1 MTTTPRVEHL
11 VSAPLF
17 LSPQLA
23 GDRVYFVS
31 NLSGRLSLYAM
42 DAAGGVPEPLL
53 PPDVALFTPAQIDG
67 ESFVALPDLGVIV
80 VMIDHAG
87 DENLQPCVVPLDGGD
102 PRPLF
107 GDRFAGCQ
115 VVLVELDR
123 DGRGTIVVDPRVRPE
138 IETYEIDV
146 ATAGL
151 VPMGTSR
158 YQNYPAGHSDD
169 RSRYLMLDEYIA
181 GDLTLWLWE
190 RSTGQ
195 RRLLHGVPLEEREP
209 GKEVPLT
216 GFGYGWIVDGDR
228 AVIETTLHDDL
239 GGLGILSL
247 ARPEVVEPVAIH
259 GAAHTGVAQLESV
272 QRLAGDRCL
281 VTYNVDGVSWG
292 YEGRLDVDGRRLD
305 LTRVLWGTGALADGV
320 VEHHHHDRSTDR
332 FVVSFSSATTPAQL
346 AVVAPDRPVRMLT
359 RNRVL
364 GVDPTLFSP
373 GEDASYV
380 SHDGLRISARLYLPA
395 AALGFEGPRPV
406 VYYIHGGPQG
416 QERPDFTW
424 FSMPLI
430 QYLTLHGFAVF
441 VPNVRGSTGY
451 GQDYMKRVDR
461 DWGGQDRLDHV
472 AAMAHLRA
480 DPRLDT
486 SRTGVM
492 GRSYGGYMTLMLA
505 GRHPDLW
512 SAAVDMF
519 GPYDLPAWVRR
530 LPEAWQ
536 TYFRQAVG
544 DPETERDELVA
555 RSPRTY
561 LSALACPLLV
571 IQGANDPRV
580 TKTDS
585 DELVAELRAGGKQ
598 VDYLVFD
605 DEGHD
610 LTRLENKARCYR
622 AITEFFREHL
632 RP

>member
-1 MTTTPRVEHL
+1 M
-11 VSAPLF
+11 
-17 LSPQLA
+17 
-23 GDRVYFVS
+23 S

-42 DAAGGVPEPLL
+42 DAGGGVPEPLL
-53 PPDVALFTPAQIDG
+53 PPDVGLFTPSQIDG
-67 ESFVALPDLGVIV
+67 EAFVALPELGVVV

-87 DENLQPCVVPLDGGD
+87 DENLQPCLVPVDGGD

-115 VVLVELDR
+115 VSLVELDQ

-138 IETYEIDV
+138 VEAYEIDV
-146 ATAGL
+146 ATTGL
-151 VPMGTSR
+151 VPMGSSR
-158 YQNYPAGHSDD
+158 HQNYPVGHDDD
-169 RSRYLMLDEYIA
+169 RSRYLMLDIYTA

-190 RSTGQ
+190 RTTGR
-195 RRLLHGVPLEEREP
+195 RRLLHGVPMDERKP
-209 GKEVPLT
+209 GQDVPLT
-216 GFGYGWIVDGDR
+216 GFGQGWFVDGGQR
-228 AVIETTLHDDL
+228 VVVETTLHDDL

-247 ARPEVVEPVAIH
+247 AEPEVVEPVAVH
-259 GAAHTGVAQLESV
+259 GAMHSGVAQLESV
-272 QRLAGDRCL
+272 RRLAGDRVL

-292 YEGRLDVDGRRLD
+292 YEARLDVSGRRLD
-305 LTRVLWGTGALADGV
+305 LARVLWGSGELAGGV
-320 VEHHHHDRSTDR
+320 VEHHHHDRRSDR

-346 AVVAPDRPVRMLT
+346 AIVAPDGPVAMLT

-364 GVDPTLFSP
+364 GIDPALFSG

-395 AALGFEGPRPV
+395 SGLGFEGPRPV
-406 VYYIHGGPQG
+406 VHYVHGGPQG
-416 QERPDFTW
+416 QERPDFAW

-451 GQDYMKRVDR
+451 GQEYMKRVDR

-472 AAMAHLRA
+472 AGLAHLGE

-486 SRTGVM
+486 DRAGVV

-505 GRHPDLW
+505 GRHPELW

-519 GPYDLPAWVRR
+519 GPYDLTVWVGR
-530 LPEAWQ
+530 LPQAWQ
-536 TYFRQAVG
+536 TYFRQVIG

-561 LSALACPLLV
+561 LPALACPLLV

-580 TKTDS
+580 AKGES
-585 DELVAELRAGGKQ
+585 DDLVAELQAAGKR

-622 AITEFFREHL
+622 AITDFFREHL